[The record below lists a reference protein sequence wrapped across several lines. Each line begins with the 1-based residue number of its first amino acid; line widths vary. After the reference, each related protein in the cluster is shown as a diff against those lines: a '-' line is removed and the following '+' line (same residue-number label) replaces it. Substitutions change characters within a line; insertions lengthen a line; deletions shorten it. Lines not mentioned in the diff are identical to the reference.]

1 MLFSRFISENYA
13 MELDLFRM
21 LRSFKDGL
29 TAWQFE
35 IDFSWYEGDH
45 CPRFEVMW
53 VILNLKIF
61 EFGIYNVHHADD
73 EDELLNQGKAEG
85 L

>member
-13 MELDLFRM
+13 IELDVFRM
-21 LRSFKDGL
+21 LRSFRDGL

-35 IDFSWYEGDH
+35 VDFSWYKGDH
-45 CPRFEVMW
+45 CPRFEVIW
-53 VILNLKIF
+53 VLFNLKIF
-61 EFGIYNVHHADD
+61 EFVICNIHHAE
-73 EDELLNQGKAEG
+73 EDESLDQSKAEG